1 MSGAS
6 RVPFPWPLLLLWFR
20 RTLFVWVIIAVTIF
34 LMQIAVCGIV
44 YDNQSVQAFLKF
56 LDMFPSVVKI
66 ALGGQ
71 MLQVGNTPGLLAIG
85 YQHPFILF
93 LLLLFAIGVPTG
105 MLAGEVQRGTME
117 LILSRPVTKTQVY
130 FCAGLLTVAGMF
142 GLVLMMFLGTVAGV
156 NIYEFKD
163 PVPLDLFFRI
173 AINGGLLASAVG
185 GVALLA
191 AAYFRAR
198 HMAVAVTA
206 GFLVGNYFISVLSQ
220 LWPRMAFLFRFTMF
234 NYVSGPKLWRGWP
247 LDDMG
252 VLAAVLLVSAV
263 AGGIIWQRRDL
274 PL

>member
-1 MSGAS
+1 MSGGA
-6 RVPFPWPLLLLWFR
+6 RVPFPWPLLGLWFR
-20 RTLFVWVIIAVTIF
+20 RTLFVWVIIALTIF

-130 FCAGLLTVAGMF
+130 FCAGLLTITGMF
-142 GLVLMMFLGTVAGV
+142 ALVLMMFLGTVAGV

-173 AINGGLLASAVG
+173 AINGGLLASAAG

-206 GFLVGNYFISVLSQ
+206 AFLVANYFLSVLSQ
-220 LWPRMAFLFRFTMF
+220 LWPRMAFLFRYTMF

-252 VLAAVLLVSAV
+252 VLAAFLVVCAV
-263 AGGIIWQRRDL
+263 AGGVIWQRRDL